1 MGFILFIIV
10 AVIVVGGCFVV
21 FCHMDCEPPETSVYD
36 N

>member
-21 FCHMDCEPPETSVYD
+21 FCMDCEPPETSVYD